1 MIKSGLRD
9 LEEEIKEMSED
20 EKETEQP
27 NEVVNLVKKI
37 LEFNNQNQDGKGL
50 KILTPDQILS
60 RLPITLAQIKAENN
74 PERLKNELRQLL
86 HSLYRSKKLTK
97 QSILI

>member
-1 MIKSGLRD
+1 MFQQRNKKKNNKLKNVIKSGLRD

-60 RLPITLAQIKAENN
+60 RLPITLAQLKAENN
-74 PERLKNELRQLL
+74 PKRLKMN
-86 HSLYRSKKLTK
+86 
-97 QSILI
+97 